1 MTKPS
6 SRSPYRDSSEPS
18 LNLTQRVRDRVSA
31 AEMRLASMSV
41 ETDDKLQLHALW
53 EVFNHF
59 GDARREQRRQTGE
72 KALPGLRDATRA
84 FRRSPSLS
92 TLVTVAGYLD
102 ERGLLTPVN

>member
-1 MTKPS
+1 MTKPA

-31 AEMRLASMSV
+31 AELRLTTASV
-41 ETDDKLQLHALW
+41 ETDDKLELAALW
-53 EVFNHF
+53 EVFHHF

-72 KALPGLRDATRA
+72 KAVPGLRDATRA

-102 ERGLLTPVN
+102 ERGLLTPVS

>member
-1 MTKPS
+1 MTKPAL
-6 SRSPYRDSSEPS
+6 RSPYRDSSEPS

-31 AEMRLASMSV
+31 AEMRLASLSV

-72 KALPGLRDATRA
+72 KALPGLRDATLA
-84 FRRSPSLS
+84 FRKEPSLS
-92 TLVTVAGYLD
+92 ALVTVAAFLD
-102 ERGLLTPVN
+102 ERGLLTPVS

>member
-31 AEMRLASMSV
+31 AEMKLASLSDP
-41 ETDDKLQLHALW
+41 DDKLELHALW